1 MTTSSYRNMNATSP
15 STNNSAGSVLDMWP
29 LGVLVCGAGG
39 MTSLVGLIYLIYDWP
54 FTCGLCYEVCCDCGP
69 WCRCRHDC
77 SHCCQKD
84 RYEVR
89 RRSHWSRRHR
99 EDEANQRVE
108 WEVVN
113 TWDPSAN
120 NNQDDKTE
128 VQVAPPRPTVLCGP
142 VCATTEKVFVETEL
156 TSSAVY
162 TPQVHKYRAV
172 LVSEL

>member
-1 MTTSSYRNMNATSP
+1 M
-15 STNNSAGSVLDMWP
+15 
-29 LGVLVCGAGG
+29 
-39 MTSLVGLIYLIYDWP
+39 
-54 FTCGLCYEVCCDCGP
+54 
-69 WCRCRHDC
+69 
-77 SHCCQKD
+77 
-84 RYEVR
+84 
-89 RRSHWSRRHR
+89 
-99 EDEANQRVE
+99 
-108 WEVVN
+108 VN